1 MILDLETD
9 AALPAPARYVIVGGG
24 AVGLLLATTLSR
36 HGASVVVLESG
47 GRAFDSAAQSL
58 NEAEIVGRP
67 HRGVTEGRARL
78 LGGTTHLWGG
88 QLVAFDATDFE
99 ARPWLG
105 LERWPID
112 RATLDPWYEA
122 VARALGLDSTVGD
135 DADVWRDLG
144 LKQPMLGGTV
154 PVVLTRW
161 LKEPNFARLFG
172 AELARSEHLTVV
184 LNATCSD
191 IRLDGGRITAV
202 AATAPS
208 GKTAWFDGEQVILAC
223 GTIEASRLMLELAA
237 RHPSAP
243 WAVNAWVGRAFQDHL
258 DTPAARVEILDKRRF
273 SDLFDNIVRRGFK
286 YQPKIKLPSTEYEAL
301 GISNIAASFSYHSS
315 LTEHLGNL
323 KIAMRSLIAGNAP
336 KDIGGLVKSVLATA
350 RIWGPL
356 IARYVR
362 DHRVLSV
369 GDLGVHMNLHCEQI
383 PIRESRISLSSTRTD
398 ALGSPQAVLD
408 WRVDGRE
415 LGAMR
420 TICEWV
426 GAALEA
432 DGIAR
437 LLVDPML
444 TESNPAFLD
453 RCLDTNH
460 HCGGLRMAD
469 NALDGVTDPDLKVHG
484 TDNLFVAG
492 AAVFPSSS
500 FANPTFTAMALAL
513 RLADHLKAGR

>member
-9 AALPAPARYVIVGGG
+9 AALPASARYVIVGAG

-36 HGASVVVLESG
+36 QGASVLVLESG

-58 NEAEIVGRP
+58 NEAEITGRQ

-88 QLVAFDATDFE
+88 QLVAFDGSDFE

-105 LERWPID
+105 VERWPID

-135 DADVWRDLG
+135 DVDVWRDLG
-144 LKQPMLGGTV
+144 LKQPVLDGVV

-172 AELARSEHLTVV
+172 AELARSETLSVV
-184 LNATCSD
+184 LNATCTD
-191 IRLDGGRITAV
+191 IRLDGGRVTAV

-208 GKTAWFDGEQVILAC
+208 GKAVWFEGEQVILAC
-223 GTIEASRLMLELAA
+223 GTIEASRLMLALAQ
-237 RHPSAP
+237 RQPTAP
-243 WAVNAWVGRAFQDHL
+243 WAGNPWVGRAFQDHL
-258 DTPAARVEILDKRRF
+258 DAPAARVEIFDRRRF
-273 SDLFDNIVRRGFK
+273 GDAFDNIVKRGFK
-286 YQPKIKLPSTEYEAL
+286 YQPKIKLPAVDYERL
-301 GISNIAASFSYHSS
+301 GISNIAASFSYDSS
-315 LTEHLGNL
+315 LTEHLGKL
-323 KIAMRSLIAGNAP
+323 KIAVRSLIAGNAP
-336 KDIGGLVKSVLATA
+336 KDIGGLAKSALATA

-356 IARYVR
+356 IGRYLR
-362 DHRVLSV
+362 DHRVLNV

-383 PIRESRISLSSTRTD
+383 PLRDSRISLSDQVD
-398 ALGSPQAVLD
+398 ALGSPRAVLD

-415 LGAMR
+415 LQAMR
-420 TICEWV
+420 SFCERV

-432 DGIAR
+432 DGLAR
-437 LLVDPML
+437 LHLDPML
-444 TESNPAFLD
+444 TAGDPAFLD
-453 RCLDTNH
+453 RCQDTNH
-460 HCGGLRMAD
+460 HCGGLRMAVS
-469 NALDGVTDPDLKVHG
+469 AADGVTNPDLKVHG
-484 TDNLFVAG
+484 ADNLFIAG

-513 RLADHLKAGR
+513 RLADHLQGGR